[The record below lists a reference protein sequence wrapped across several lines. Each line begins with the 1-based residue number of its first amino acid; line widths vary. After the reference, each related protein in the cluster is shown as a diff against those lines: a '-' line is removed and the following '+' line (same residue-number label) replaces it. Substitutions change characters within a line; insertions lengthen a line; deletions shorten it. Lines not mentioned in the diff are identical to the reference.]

1 VRPPFLAEIKWPNR
15 VSTGE
20 MIRVCQLMRVKRLAM
35 SNPDPPDFVSRSQ
48 KRVPLRSWWTAM
60 ARVSWA
66 LLLIA
71 FTPFAAW
78 SQAEAPIRMRVVGGL
93 ADVSQY
99 LRYEEPFWRDRISQ
113 ATGGRIVAE
122 IAPFDRS
129 GIRGQEMLSLI
140 RLGVVSFGTAL
151 LAVVSTEEPE
161 FNAIDLPAVNPDIAA
176 LRRSVATF
184 RGHLRDTLRERYDI
198 ELLGVYTYPAQV
210 VFCRRA
216 FSKLADLAGRRI
228 RTSSVGQ
235 SEMFTALG
243 ATPVVIPFADI
254 LSAIK
259 SGVVECAVTG
269 TLSGNDIGLHEV
281 TSHVHAMAITWGLS
295 IFGANLNTWNALP
308 NWAKETIRTEVSKL
322 EADIWDAAE
331 RETGEGLACNSGQP
345 NCQQGR
351 RGSMTVVPVSSADE
365 LRRRQLLTESVLP
378 GWVRR
383 CGSDCVDAWNKTLA
397 PVLGI
402 QAQPD

>member
-1 VRPPFLAEIKWPNR
+1 MMKFDQAPSSCAAFGVSAGWLCQGALR
-15 VSTGE
+15 VI
-20 MIRVCQLMRVKRLAM
+20 M
-35 SNPDPPDFVSRSQ
+35 
-48 KRVPLRSWWTAM
+48 
-60 ARVSWA
+60 A
-66 LLLIA
+66 LLLCLA
-71 FTPFAAW
+71 VSPPALA
-78 SQAEAPIRMRVVGGL
+78 QAEAPIRMRIVGGL

-99 LRYEEPFWRDRISQ
+99 MRYEEPFWRERISQ
-113 ATGGRIVAE
+113 ATNGRIVAE

-176 LRRSVATF
+176 LRRSVAAF
-184 RGHLRDTLRERYDI
+184 RAHLTETLRERYEV
-198 ELLGVYTYPAQV
+198 ELLGVYVYPAQV
-210 VFCRRA
+210 VFCRRP
-216 FSKLADLAGRRI
+216 FSKLADLSGRRI

-254 LSAIK
+254 VSALR

-281 TSHVHAMAITWGLS
+281 TTHVHSMAITWGLS
-295 IFGANLNTWNALP
+295 IFGANLGTWNALP
-308 NWAKETIRTEVSKL
+308 QWARDTIRTEVTKL
-322 EADIWDAAE
+322 ETEIWGAAD
-331 RETGEGLACNSGQP
+331 RETGEGLACNSGLP
-345 NCQQGR
+345 SCQNGR
-351 RGSMTVVPVSSADE
+351 RGNMVVVPVSDADE
-365 LRRRQLLTESVLP
+365 QRRRQLLTDNVLP

-383 CGSDCVDAWNKTLA
+383 CGADCVDAWNKTLA

-402 QAQPD
+402 RARPD